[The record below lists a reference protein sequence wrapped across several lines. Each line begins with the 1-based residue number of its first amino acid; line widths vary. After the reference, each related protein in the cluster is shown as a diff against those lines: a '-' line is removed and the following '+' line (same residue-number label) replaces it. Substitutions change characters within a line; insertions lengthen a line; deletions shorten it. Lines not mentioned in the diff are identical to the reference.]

1 MATKLIPWDTV
12 LPLLQSIA
20 ASLEEF
26 RHLLIEEEQAVKTL
40 NREKI
45 MDLVERKER
54 ILGTV
59 HGCEQQVISTL
70 SPWVPSETFQAC
82 RDLLRNAETS
92 QGIRA
97 SALLEEIGG
106 MLPPIRDQGRKNA
119 GLIRRGQ
126 YVVLEAFNIIAAGL
140 GNSPVYQETGTL
152 RVHHFPGSVSLQ
164 G

>member
-1 MATKLIPWDTV
+1 
-12 LPLLQSIA
+12 
-20 ASLEEF
+20 
-26 RHLLIEEEQAVKTL
+26 
-40 NREKI
+40 

-59 HGCEQQVISTL
+59 RGCEQQVISTL
-70 SPWVPSETFQAC
+70 RPWVPSGTFQAC
-82 RDLLRNAETS
+82 RDLLKNSETS

-97 SALLEEIGG
+97 SALLEEIGE
-106 MLPPIRDQGRKNA
+106 MLPPLRDQSRKNA

-140 GNSPVYQETGTL
+140 GNSPVYQETGRL
-152 RVHHFPGSVSLQ
+152 RGHHFPGSVSLQ